1 MNNTLLL
8 SGPDLSLYLQGILW
22 KISGGNKHWYLSP
35 DDLKFSRNIMLWM
48 ARWMLQEK
56 DSHFV
61 CSCLLLWVSLCPSGG
76 WCWCWLLTDCPWL
89 RNTEPLTSLVPGDHT
104 LHPPELTTLSWL
116 PAASPGH
123 CCKDVKSDPPTPP
136 SCLDSHPHGCQLIS
150 CPIFNGQQSQIG
162 ITGVVVA
169 FSLFFRAAIVYT
181 IE

>member
-8 SGPDLSLYLQGILW
+8 NGPDEIAFIYLYIIQGLVNTSLYSQIVQACFILLE
-22 KISGGNKHWYLSP
+22 SSATVLP
-35 DDLKFSRNIMLWM
+35 TRNIMLWM

-56 DSHFV
+56 ESHFV
-61 CSCLLLWVSLCPSGG
+61 CSCLLLWVSLCPSGGG

-150 CPIFNGQQSQIG
+150 CQIFNNI
-162 ITGVVVA
+162 
-169 FSLFFRAAIVYT
+169 
-181 IE
+181 